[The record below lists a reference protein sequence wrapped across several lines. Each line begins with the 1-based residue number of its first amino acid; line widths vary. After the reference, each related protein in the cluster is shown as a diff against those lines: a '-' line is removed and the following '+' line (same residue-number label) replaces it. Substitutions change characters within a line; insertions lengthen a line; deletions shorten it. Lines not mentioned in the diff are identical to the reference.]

1 MQHGVGLTE
10 LMGTPDD
17 LKLVSS
23 LTLFGT
29 IDGYLCEDCALEV
42 QKPFNAEL
50 RHAIELRAPQ
60 ITAADLSRL
69 PDQMLKF
76 TLMLPIPHQH

>member
-1 MQHGVGLTE
+1 MLCQTCHVHPALERDGQPVR
-10 LMGTPDD
+10 
-17 LKLVSS
+17 

-29 IDGYLCEDCALEV
+29 IDGYLCEACALEV